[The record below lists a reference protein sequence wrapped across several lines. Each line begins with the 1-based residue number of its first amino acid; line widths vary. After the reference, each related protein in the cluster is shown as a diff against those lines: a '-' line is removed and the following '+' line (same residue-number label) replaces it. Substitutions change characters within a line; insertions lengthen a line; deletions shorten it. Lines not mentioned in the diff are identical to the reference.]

1 MTFVCAKWALWTVTV
16 LEHPDSS
23 SLKTAV
29 TSLGN
34 GKGRRKAPEEVE
46 LPQEKHILVFE
57 FLLFISQKGRDPQQS
72 DT

>member
-1 MTFVCAKWALWTVTV
+1 M
-16 LEHPDSS
+16 
-23 SLKTAV
+23 KTAV

-34 GKGRRKAPEEVE
+34 GKGRRKAPEEAE
-46 LPQEKHILVFE
+46 LPQEEHILVFE